1 MLNRQILLVSI
12 LGNFENSTK
21 NMHFDFRLERVNP
34 ILVITFTVF
43 NEKLNWTLL
52 KVHRFLGLILKTNR
66 KLDMKEK
73 IMELN
78 TNRCLIH

>member
-1 MLNRQILLVSI
+1 
-12 LGNFENSTK
+12 
-21 NMHFDFRLERVNP
+21 MHFDFRLERVNP

>member
-1 MLNRQILLVSI
+1 
-12 LGNFENSTK
+12 
-21 NMHFDFRLERVNP
+21 MHFDFRLERVNP
-34 ILVITFTVF
+34 ILVIAFKVF
-43 NEKLNWTLL
+43 NAKLNWTLF
-52 KVHRFLGLILKTNR
+52 KVRRFLGLILKTNR

>member
-1 MLNRQILLVSI
+1 
-12 LGNFENSTK
+12 
-21 NMHFDFRLERVNP
+21 MHFDFRLERVNP
-34 ILVITFTVF
+34 ILVIIFTVF

-52 KVHRFLGLILKTNR
+52 KVRRFLGLILKTNR

>member
-1 MLNRQILLVSI
+1 MN
-12 LGNFENSTK
+12 
-21 NMHFDFRLERVNP
+21 FDFRLERVNP
-34 ILVITFTVF
+34 ILVIAFTVF

-52 KVHRFLGLILKTNR
+52 KVRRFLGLILKTNR